1 MNKQEQL
8 NYLKNSLMY
17 QMSLG
22 SKELYHSN
30 VWAWLLEKDRE
41 YIKAFF
47 NIDLTEFDNKFEVR
61 RELAHR
67 DITIWLH
74 KKGYPDNQGKC
85 YLVIEN
91 KIKSLPTKEQL
102 QDYTEDLGN
111 NELFAATY
119 TGIRSVLNSEDRI
132 CKNKK
137 TNEVITWNFRS
148 YKDIAESIVKI
159 TNDSDISAIKE
170 HKSQIL
176 EYCHIVQALNDL
188 LESSLDDTKN
198 ILSYKTME
206 NLEDERIRIG
216 DVFKKLKGAD
226 FLAYVRKRK
235 NELDQLCPKSE
246 GYRLAI
252 WQSYNN
258 KHATLDIRFSNWTEN
273 CSSYFDIGIQIE
285 ESQYRRMALVDGQTA
300 RKFNSSNTAENFF
313 MSLAEEWF
321 DKNFDPKSTQ
331 RTIWGKATKLKKKF
345 DSYITNQY
353 CFVYQ
358 YCNIAEQNSNIRYED
373 LFNCLKEDLKK
384 AKEII
389 EKRAFN

>member
-132 CKNKK
+132 CKNKRGHYVEFPFLQRYCGK
-137 TNEVITWNFRS
+137 YCKN
-148 YKDIAESIVKI
+148 YK
-159 TNDSDISAIKE
+159 
-170 HKSQIL
+170 
-176 EYCHIVQALNDL
+176 
-188 LESSLDDTKN
+188 
-198 ILSYKTME
+198 
-206 NLEDERIRIG
+206 
-216 DVFKKLKGAD
+216 
-226 FLAYVRKRK
+226 
-235 NELDQLCPKSE
+235 
-246 GYRLAI
+246 
-252 WQSYNN
+252 
-258 KHATLDIRFSNWTEN
+258 
-273 CSSYFDIGIQIE
+273 
-285 ESQYRRMALVDGQTA
+285 
-300 RKFNSSNTAENFF
+300 
-313 MSLAEEWF
+313 
-321 DKNFDPKSTQ
+321 
-331 RTIWGKATKLKKKF
+331 
-345 DSYITNQY
+345 
-353 CFVYQ
+353 
-358 YCNIAEQNSNIRYED
+358 
-373 LFNCLKEDLKK
+373 
-384 AKEII
+384 
-389 EKRAFN
+389 